1 MSLNKLLLIAFI
13 ALPSFYLGW
22 LARAFDQTG
31 NAVVVKPLSIDAQPL
46 QQQAV
51 LPQSTNKTDSEEMA
65 SNKPNYLHHFRHL
78 LNSYAVDEAMSLF
91 DRLVAIDENVSHVLR
106 SDVISYLQSYME
118 SGQNESLMALIDLY
132 LSRYYDDIDVLLI
145 LAEYQRLQGYPD
157 EAARVF
163 HLAFTYAY
171 QPRQEEKISAAFLK
185 LVEKTNQLY
194 SEQKRWVELLG
205 FYDLLDTIDLNRPL
219 YQLQQALVYQHL
231 GDIDSAKVLLRLLAD
246 DIRWGGKAL
255 EMLQSIDQK
264 IQINNDDLATTQGIP
279 LVRQGNHY
287 LIQIKVNDQF
297 DLTLMIDTGASV
309 TSISQ
314 KSFTFLSEQSDLAY
328 KGSRLFNTA
337 NGVAKGEIFT
347 AAEIG
352 FGNSILKDVD
362 LAVLDFTLNNGVD
375 GLLGMNVLKYFRFEI
390 DQDKKMLFIQPR

>member
-1 MSLNKLLLIAFI
+1 
-13 ALPSFYLGW
+13 
-22 LARAFDQTG
+22 
-31 NAVVVKPLSIDAQPL
+31 
-46 QQQAV
+46 
-51 LPQSTNKTDSEEMA
+51 
-65 SNKPNYLHHFRHL
+65 
-78 LNSYAVDEAMSLF
+78 
-91 DRLVAIDENVSHVLR
+91 
-106 SDVISYLQSYME
+106 
-118 SGQNESLMALIDLY
+118 
-132 LSRYYDDIDVLLI
+132 
-145 LAEYQRLQGYPD
+145 
-157 EAARVF
+157 
-163 HLAFTYAY
+163 
-171 QPRQEEKISAAFLK
+171 LK

-264 IQINNDDLATTQGIP
+264 IQINNDDLATTQGI

-287 LIQIKVNDQF
+287 LIQIKVNDQS